1 MASRRRESR
10 VERKPVAAFSAGF
23 SLALKEG
30 GTLVK
35 NCRSRGTSREGSRFF
50 RRLGRVT
57 SSSDP
62 RDHCLRS
69 LPASVRCLPPHA
81 IRLSN
86 GRPRSLDVEWLEGRI
101 WRNQRMMDTIGGRGR
116 VEFVNGNREGGFEDS
131 QLSELLFEFSLPPPY
146 SRKQCDNFNF
156 KIIWNGN
163 ILRVLDPL
171 LE

>member
-69 LPASVRCLPPHA
+69 LACLRTRSASRTDVRDLSMWSGSRGEFEEIEEWWIQSGGEGEWNSWMEIEKEDLKIRSFPNYYSNFLSPLPT
-81 IRLSN
+81 
-86 GRPRSLDVEWLEGRI
+86 LENNVIILISR
-101 WRNQRMMDTIGGRGR
+101 
-116 VEFVNGNREGGFEDS
+116 
-131 QLSELLFEFSLPPPY
+131 LFEMEISCEF
-146 SRKQCDNFNF
+146 
-156 KIIWNGN
+156 
-163 ILRVLDPL
+163 
-171 LE
+171 

>member
-69 LPASVRCLPPHA
+69 LACLRTRSASRTDVRDLSMWSGSRGEFEEIEEWWIQSGEEGEWNSWMEIEKEDLKIRSFPNYYSNFLSPLPT
-81 IRLSN
+81 
-86 GRPRSLDVEWLEGRI
+86 LENNVIILISR
-101 WRNQRMMDTIGGRGR
+101 
-116 VEFVNGNREGGFEDS
+116 
-131 QLSELLFEFSLPPPY
+131 LFEMEISCEF
-146 SRKQCDNFNF
+146 
-156 KIIWNGN
+156 
-163 ILRVLDPL
+163 
-171 LE
+171 

>member
-50 RRLGRVT
+50 RRLGRVI

-69 LPASVRCLPPHA
+69 LACLRTRSASRTDVRD
-81 IRLSN
+81 LSMWS
-86 GRPRSLDVEWLEGRI
+86 GSRGEFEEIEEWWIQSRGEGE
-101 WRNQRMMDTIGGRGR
+101 G
-116 VEFVNGNREGGFEDS
+116 FVNGNREGGFEDS

-163 ILRVLDPL
+163 ILRVLDPR

>member
-69 LPASVRCLPPHA
+69 LACLRTRSASRTDVRDLSMWSGSRGEFEEIEEWWIQSGGEGEWNSWMEIEKEDLKIRSFPNYYSNFLSRPPT
-81 IRLSN
+81 
-86 GRPRSLDVEWLEGRI
+86 LENNVIILISR
-101 WRNQRMMDTIGGRGR
+101 
-116 VEFVNGNREGGFEDS
+116 
-131 QLSELLFEFSLPPPY
+131 LFEMEISCEF
-146 SRKQCDNFNF
+146 
-156 KIIWNGN
+156 
-163 ILRVLDPL
+163 
-171 LE
+171 

>member
-69 LPASVRCLPPHA
+69 LPASARDPPLERTSAISRCRVARGANLKKSKNDGYNRGKRERDSWMEIEKEDLKIRSFPNYYSNFLSRPPT
-81 IRLSN
+81 
-86 GRPRSLDVEWLEGRI
+86 LENNVIILISR
-101 WRNQRMMDTIGGRGR
+101 
-116 VEFVNGNREGGFEDS
+116 
-131 QLSELLFEFSLPPPY
+131 LFEMEISCEF
-146 SRKQCDNFNF
+146 
-156 KIIWNGN
+156 
-163 ILRVLDPL
+163 
-171 LE
+171 